1 MKNGK
6 AMITKKRILEFV
18 ANRYFAIG
26 STGESGYPESL
37 YYVTDFL
44 NNLWLDEAKKGSAV
58 YNRGGINN
66 LSIDYG
72 DPDQDYDVQISFKT
86 DWSRYTVEV
95 NGETITDW
103 DNIPQLK
110 LSYENFDYIFKQ
122 WVKIKEQNSK
132 YVIITQDDFGWI
144 GLQGKQELDADESE
158 LVEQYQSKK

>member
-72 DPDQDYDVQISFKT
+72 DPDQDYYVQFSFLWNW
-86 DWSRYTVEV
+86 DRYTIEM
-95 NGETITDW
+95 NGETIDVGFV
-103 DNIPQLK
+103 K
-110 LSYENFDYIFKQ
+110 LCSDCDDDAI
-122 WVKIKEQNSK
+122 IKFVEQNE
-132 YVIITQDDFGWI
+132 T
-144 GLQGKQELDADESE
+144 
-158 LVEQYQSKK
+158 

>member
-66 LSIDYG
+66 LWRSG
-72 DPDQDYDVQISFKT
+72 
-86 DWSRYTVEV
+86 
-95 NGETITDW
+95 NGTRGA
-103 DNIPQLK
+103 
-110 LSYENFDYIFKQ
+110 F
-122 WVKIKEQNSK
+122 
-132 YVIITQDDFGWI
+132 
-144 GLQGKQELDADESE
+144 A
-158 LVEQYQSKK
+158 